1 MTSPSDEESSLPS
14 PPLQSSP
21 DTDRELYRRAVE
33 NIFSVRED
41 LTAAT
46 RNFRAFIYWLD
57 RYFDAWVR
65 AAPFY
70 ERGASNSP

>member
-1 MTSPSDEESSLPS
+1 MMPSSDEESSLPS

-46 RNFRAFIYWLD
+46 RNFCVFIYWLD
-57 RYFDAWVR
+57 CYFDAWVH

-70 ERGASNSP
+70 KRGASNSP